1 MLTVYLFTGH
11 YSQSLSAPNETT
23 IHRNTH
29 TKRDVAAASYLY
41 MYMYYCADAM
51 EIINRVS
58 VLLATV
64 LYKCLTARGFCA
76 GLSCLDFQG
85 PWASE
90 SV

>member
-1 MLTVYLFTGH
+1 
-11 YSQSLSAPNETT
+11 
-23 IHRNTH
+23 
-29 TKRDVAAASYLY
+29 VAAASYL
-41 MYMYYCADAM
+41 YMYYCADAM

-90 SV
+90 SAASFEIQGCFDK

>member
-1 MLTVYLFTGH
+1 M
-11 YSQSLSAPNETT
+11 
-23 IHRNTH
+23 
-29 TKRDVAAASYLY
+29 AAASYLY
-41 MYMYYCADAM
+41 MYYMYCADAM

-90 SV
+90 CVFVFEIQGCFCTGCFDK